1 MDSGDIVSLC
11 ILLLLLLCSAF
22 FSSAET
28 AFMTVNKIRMRSLAE
43 ENVSNAVTVCKLIE
57 EPSKLLSTI
66 LIGNNIVNILTSS
79 LATVLATRHFGS
91 AAVGLVTGVLTIMV
105 LLFGEITYSR
115 MQAVRW

>member
-1 MDSGDIVSLC
+1 
-11 ILLLLLLCSAF
+11 
-22 FSSAET
+22 
-28 AFMTVNKIRMRSLAE
+28 MRSLAE

-105 LLFGEITYSR
+105 LLFGEITPTQTDYVAR
-115 MQAVRW
+115 VHKFPPFYKNGCDL